1 MLQLKALINPSKS
14 LQINIITCF
23 YGATTH
29 LIGPF
34 YTEIGTKFFFS
45 PSVFILMNHGNKCKV
60 KQLYMSNI
68 NAFKYD
74 NDCYTYFIRQPFC
87 THKMPF
93 LRH

>member
-34 YTEIGTKFFFS
+34 YTEIGTNFFF
-45 PSVFILMNHGNKCKV
+45 LH
-60 KQLYMSNI
+60 Q
-68 NAFKYD
+68 
-74 NDCYTYFIRQPFC
+74 
-87 THKMPF
+87 F
-93 LRH
+93 LF